1 MVPLPRF
8 YPILDA
14 GFFSDAEELFAAA
27 KELAASGWTL
37 LQYRN
42 KSGKARE
49 MLEQARELRRI
60 FPFQGRETQ
69 ESQNPHP
76 VAQNATRMGHPS
88 SYNSIKLIM
97 NDRADLCLAA
107 EFDGIHVGQD
117 DLSPESVRKIIGP
130 DRWLGVSTHNPE
142 QLAEA
147 DKTSADYLA
156 IGPVFATSSKENPDP
171 VVGLE
176 GVRRAR
182 ALTRKPLVA
191 IGGITRANAASVIEA
206 GADSVA
212 VISDLIRD
220 PRKSAEE
227 FFRILR

>member
-1 MVPLPRF
+1 MILVPRL
-8 YPILDA
+8 YAILDSSA
-14 GFFSDAEELFAAA
+14 HVSTRDLVAYADELV
-27 KELAASGWTL
+27 SGGCSL

-42 KSGKARE
+42 KSGNARV
-49 MLEQARELRRI
+49 MLEQARELRRQLRAGV
-60 FPFQGRETQ
+60 PA
-69 ESQNPHP
+69 PHM
-76 VAQNATRMGHPS
+76 R
-88 SYNSIKLIM
+88 LIM

-107 EFDGIHVGQD
+107 DFDGVHVGQE
-117 DLSPESVRKIIGP
+117 DLSPESVRRIIGA

-142 QLAEA
+142 QLRDA
-147 DKTSADYLA
+147 DQTSADYLA
-156 IGPVFATSSKENPDP
+156 IGPVFATSSKDKPDP
-171 VVGLE
+171 VIGLE
-176 GVRRAR
+176 GVRHAR

-212 VISDLIRD
+212 VISDLLRE